1 MNNQQHTMDSSGV
14 ARDTQPR
21 ALNSAL
27 VEDALATR
35 EGQGWTAPSHDLSAA
50 VVARIRASHGRKPL
64 TAREPADSFVLKAR
78 LIPLPMLA
86 GGGLAA
92 AALLALAALVPFTLS
107 PAGQD
112 MRRGLNSGIGRGMN
126 SGLVVHSPLAGS
138 AAAPEQASM
147 HASTP
152 GQTSRPPTS
161 SYASNEPLAEEVRR
175 LGDDTR
181 RAADAVLSTL
191 QVGGKEPAP
200 K

>member
-1 MNNQQHTMDSSGV
+1 
-14 ARDTQPR
+14 
-21 ALNSAL
+21 
-27 VEDALATR
+27 
-35 EGQGWTAPSHDLSAA
+35 
-50 VVARIRASHGRKPL
+50 
-64 TAREPADSFVLKAR
+64 
-78 LIPLPMLA
+78 MLA

-138 AAAPEQASM
+138 AAAPEQAPM

-152 GQTSRPPTS
+152 GETSRPPTS

>member
-1 MNNQQHTMDSSGV
+1 MNKQQHNTNSSS
-14 ARDTQPR
+14 AAHDTPPR

-27 VEDALATR
+27 VKDALATH
-35 EGQGWTAPSHDLSAA
+35 EGQGWTAPSHDLSAS

-78 LIPLPMLA
+78 LLPLPLLA

-92 AALLALAALVPFTLS
+92 AALLALAALVPFSFS
-107 PAGQD
+107 PAGRD
-112 MRRGLNSGIGRGMN
+112 TLRGLNAGLGQGMN
-126 SGLVVHSPLAGS
+126 SGLLVHSPLAGS

-191 QVGGKEPAP
+191 QVGAKESAP